1 MPPKRSKLKQPR
13 TFEGVITPNS
23 VNLFKEDR
31 NAEESARCP
40 SRKVSF
46 LRKKRILV
54 LSEGFGKGHT
64 QAAYA
69 LSVGIRQSSPDVIT
83 RVMEL
88 GAFLHP
94 TLAPWIF
101 SAYRRTVTSQPRLY
115 GMLYRHQYKKSLNRV
130 AGLAMHRIFYSQTKA
145 VIAQLKPDMIVC
157 THPFPNIIVSRL
169 KRAGLSI
176 PLFTV
181 ITDYDAHGTWIDS
194 EVDKYLVSTDAVRKK
209 LLARGVPETNVEV
222 TGIPVH
228 PNFRLE
234 HSKEPILREFG
245 FKDMPTVMIMGGG
258 WGVFS
263 KEEKVRLLTYVAGW
277 RESIQFLICLG
288 TNEKAKQQLLEE
300 EAFRH
305 PNIHMIGYTNQ
316 ISKIMDVSDLLITKP
331 GGMTCTEAMAKG
343 IPMLFFNAIPGQEEE
358 NCHYFEEQGFGQ
370 MITSMQMVDHWFLQL
385 LEQYPTMVKRRFDV
399 RNRLQAQA
407 HDCSQAIMQYL
418 KLTENRPYIQASS
431 KAPLIQWY

>member
-1 MPPKRSKLKQPR
+1 LLQ
-13 TFEGVITPNS
+13 G
-23 VNLFKEDR
+23 
-31 NAEESARCP
+31 
-40 SRKVSF
+40 KVSF
-46 LRKKRILV
+46 LRKKRILL

-69 LSVGIRQSSPDVIT
+69 LSGGIRQISPEVIT
-83 RVMEL
+83 RVIEL

-94 TLAPWIF
+94 TLAPLVF
-101 SAYRRTVTSQPRLY
+101 SAYRRTVTSQPKLY

-130 AGLAMHRIFYSQTKA
+130 AGLALHRIFYSQTKA
-145 VIAQLKPDMIVC
+145 IIAQLKPDIIVC

-169 KRAGLSI
+169 KRAGLAI

-181 ITDYDAHGTWIDS
+181 ITDYDAHGTWIDP

-228 PNFRLE
+228 PKFHLE
-234 HSKEPILREFG
+234 YSKEQIFSDFGLRS
-245 FKDMPTVMIMGGG
+245 MPTVMIMGGG

-263 KEEKVRLLTYVAGW
+263 KEEKERLLTYVSGW
-277 RESIQFLICLG
+277 RDSIQFLICLG

-305 PNIHMIGYTNQ
+305 PNIHLIGYTNE
-316 ISKIMDVSDLLITKP
+316 ISKLMDVSDLLITKP

-343 IPMLFFNAIPGQEEE
+343 IPMLFFSAIPGQEEE
-358 NCHYFEEQGFGQ
+358 NCQYFEEQGYGQ
-370 MITSMQMVDHWFLQL
+370 MITSPKTVNQWFRLL
-385 LEQYPTMVKRRFDV
+385 LEQYPSLVQRRFDV
-399 RNRLQAQA
+399 RNRLQVHT
-407 HDCSQAIMQYL
+407 HDSSQAIMQYL
-418 KLTENRPYIQASS
+418 KLSENRTYIKASS
-431 KAPLIQWY
+431 KTPLIQWY